1 MSAGRVPGPRPSASQ
16 VLGQGVVIWAVYL
29 VARTLLL
36 RAIPSVSW
44 ATYNL
49 QEDALTAARLTCA
62 GLTWAVA
69 RRRWSLALLGW
80 HGQHAALVAGVGMV
94 LIAGDVVLGWRTPFQ
109 SSMTVNIRIQE
120 VLHAT
125 APALNEEISF
135 RGLMYTA
142 IAELAGPG
150 AAVTISTGLFTAIHF
165 GYQRSWNAYPGMVL
179 VGLAFAVLR
188 RRGASLGWLILMH
201 FAIDATWFGY
211 GFRLGYGGPAY
222 LYASW
227 VIKTLG
233 VLIAWRWPLMRRS

>member
-1 MSAGRVPGPRPSASQ
+1 MPTSKKDLVPVTCPKCGHEQPEPRGAYSTVCKS
-16 VLGQGVVIWAVYL
+16 
-29 VARTLLL
+29 
-36 RAIPSVSW
+36 
-44 ATYNL
+44 
-49 QEDALTAARLTCA
+49 CK
-62 GLTWAVA
+62 
-69 RRRWSLALLGW
+69 
-80 HGQHAALVAGVGMV
+80 QH
-94 LIAGDVVLGWRTPFQ
+94 F
-109 SSMTVNIRIQE
+109 RIQE

-222 LYASW
+222 LCASW